1 MAIVQRRAA
10 PSLLLISHRQPAA
23 REAKNSDKPDAP
35 CVYNP
40 PRLDGL
46 RGRGVVD
53 TAADHTGESPGDLLV
68 ELLAATADGD
78 RAAFARL
85 YQESSGRLFAVALRI
100 LRRRDLAEDVLQD
113 AYLTIWKKAGQYQ
126 AERGRPLAWM
136 ATIVRYRAIDRLRTG
151 SRMPDAQPSAADIE
165 TFEAAGDC
173 DGWQEPQAI
182 TIGIRRCLE
191 RLQPKQRD
199 AILLAFYHGFTHEE
213 LAVRLDVPL
222 GTVKSWVRRGLMQ
235 LKDCLDA

>member
-1 MAIVQRRAA
+1 MAVAQRRNTAA
-10 PSLLLISHRQPAA
+10 LLLIAPQQQREERKISPETDDAGGYTRQ
-23 REAKNSDKPDAP
+23 
-35 CVYNP
+35 
-40 PRLDGL
+40 RLDGI
-46 RGRGVVD
+46 RGCRVAEHATDHAGESLGD
-53 TAADHTGESPGDLLV
+53 QLAELLSATAA
-68 ELLAATADGD
+68 GD

-85 YQESSGRLFAVALRI
+85 YQETSDRLFAVALRI

-113 AYLTIWKKAGQYQ
+113 AYLAIWKKAGQYQ
-126 AERGRPLAWM
+126 AGRGRPLAWM
-136 ATIVRYRAIDRLRTG
+136 ATIVRYRAIDRLRASG
-151 SRMPDAQPSAADIE
+151 RAAEAQPSAVEDL
-165 TFEAAGDC
+165 EAEGDC
-173 DGWQEPQAI
+173 ADWQEPQALA
-182 TIGIRRCLE
+182 IGLSRCLE